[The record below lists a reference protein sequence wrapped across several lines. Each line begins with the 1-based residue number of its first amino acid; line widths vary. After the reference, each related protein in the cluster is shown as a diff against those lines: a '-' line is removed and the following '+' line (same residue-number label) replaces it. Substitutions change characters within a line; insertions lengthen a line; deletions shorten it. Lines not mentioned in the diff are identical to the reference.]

1 MAYNAGVENFLIPY
15 DRSFYDELNAKKD
28 GWSLVE

>member
-15 DRSFYDELNAKKD
+15 DHTFYGELNVQKGMIPKA
-28 GWSLVE
+28 